1 MFSPPCRVTSSARAS
16 WKGVFIAKL
25 AGLWI
30 VAFVLL
36 SGLGRADDLPEGKG
50 KDLILRACV
59 GCHKAEEIAVYRF
72 NKNEYQTIVYRMG
85 DRGAQA
91 TRGELDVIA
100 DYLFEHF
107 PKIEDATKINV
118 NKATAKEIAAGL
130 ALTDEE
136 AAAVVSYRERHGD
149 FHAWGDL
156 LIIYGV
162 DGKKIAAAKDKISF

>member
-1 MFSPPCRVTSSARAS
+1 VNKFAALL
-16 WKGVFIAKL
+16 IA
-25 AGLWI
+25 AGG
-30 VAFVLL
+30 LL
-36 SGLGRADDLPEGKG
+36 SSRTQAADLPDGKG
-50 KDLILRACV
+50 KELILRACI

-72 NKNEYQTIVYRMG
+72 TKDEYETIVYRMG

-91 TRGELDVIA
+91 SKAELDIIA
-100 DYLFEHF
+100 AYLFQHF

-118 NKATAKEIAAGL
+118 NKATAQQIAEGL
-130 ALTDEE
+130 ALTNEE
-136 AAAVVSYRERHGD
+136 AEAVVKYRERHGD

>member
-1 MFSPPCRVTSSARAS
+1 LDKRIVRLAVCAGALAISAQ
-16 WKGVFIAKL
+16 
-25 AGLWI
+25 
-30 VAFVLL
+30 
-36 SGLGRADDLPEGKG
+36 ADDLPEGKG
-50 KDLILRACV
+50 KELILRACM
-59 GCHKAEEIAVYRF
+59 GCHKAGEIAVYRF
-72 NKNEYQTIVYRMG
+72 TKDEYHTIAYRMS

-91 TRGELDVIA
+91 TRAELDVIA

-118 NKATAKEIAAGL
+118 NKATAQEIAAGL
-130 ALTDEE
+130 ALTNEE
-136 AAAVVSYRERHGD
+136 AEAVVKYRERHGD

>member
-1 MFSPPCRVTSSARAS
+1 LN
-16 WKGVFIAKL
+16 KL
-25 AGLWI
+25 AAGLAI
-30 VAFVLL
+30 CAGLL
-36 SGLGRADDLPEGKG
+36 SVRAYAADLPDGKG
-50 KDLILRACV
+50 KELILRACV

-72 NKNEYQTIVYRMG
+72 TKDEYQTIVYRMG

-91 TRGELDVIA
+91 SRAELDIIA
-100 DYLFEHF
+100 AYLFENF

-118 NKATAKEIAAGL
+118 NKASAQEIAKGL
-130 ALTDEE
+130 NLTNEE

-149 FHAWGDL
+149 YHAWGDL

>member
-1 MFSPPCRVTSSARAS
+1 MNKLVIFLTAASA
-16 WKGVFIAKL
+16 
-25 AGLWI
+25 
-30 VAFVLL
+30 LL
-36 SGLGRADDLPEGKG
+36 SPLARADDLPDGKG

-72 NKNEYQTIVYRMG
+72 TKSEYQTIVYRMG

-91 TRGELDVIA
+91 TRAELDVIA

-107 PKIEDATKINV
+107 PKIEDSTKINV
-118 NKATAKEIAAGL
+118 NKATAQEIAAGL
-130 ALTDEE
+130 ALTMEE
-136 AAAVVSYRERHGD
+136 AEAVVKYRERHGD

>member
-1 MFSPPCRVTSSARAS
+1 LNKFCALLIAASAVLSPAVQAE
-16 WKGVFIAKL
+16 
-25 AGLWI
+25 
-30 VAFVLL
+30 
-36 SGLGRADDLPEGKG
+36 DLPPGQG
-50 KDLILRACV
+50 KDIILRACV

-72 NKNEYQTIVYRMG
+72 TKSEYQTIVYRMG

-91 TRGELDVIA
+91 TRAELDVIA

-118 NKATAKEIAAGL
+118 NKATAQEIAAGL
-130 ALTDEE
+130 ALTQEE
-136 AAAVVSYRERHGD
+136 ADAVVKYRERHGD
-149 FHAWGDL
+149 YHAWGDL

>member
-1 MFSPPCRVTSSARAS
+1 LNDFAV
-16 WKGVFIAKL
+16 GLIAAL
-25 AGLWI
+25 G
-30 VAFVLL
+30 LL
-36 SGLGRADDLPEGKG
+36 SPHLRADDLPDGKG
-50 KDLILRACV
+50 KELILRACV
-59 GCHKAEEIAVYRF
+59 GCHKAGEIAVYRF
-72 NKNEYQTIVYRMG
+72 TRDEYHAIVYRMS

-91 TRGELDVIA
+91 TPAELEVIA

-118 NKATAKEIAAGL
+118 NKATAQEIVTGL
-130 ALTDEE
+130 GLTSDE
-136 AAAVVSYRERHGD
+136 ADAVVKYRERHGD

>member
-1 MFSPPCRVTSSARAS
+1 VNKFARSTA
-16 WKGVFIAKL
+16 A
-25 AGLWI
+25 
-30 VAFVLL
+30 AFVLF
-36 SGLGRADDLPEGKG
+36 SSPAHAADLPEGAAREI
-50 KDLILRACV
+50 ILRACI

-72 NKNEYQTIVYRMG
+72 TKDEYQAIVYRMG

-91 TRGELDVIA
+91 TRAELDVIA

-118 NKATAKEIAAGL
+118 NKASAKEIAAGL
-130 ALTDEE
+130 TLTNEE
-136 AAAVVSYRERHGD
+136 AEAVVKYRERHGD

>member
-1 MFSPPCRVTSSARAS
+1 LNKP
-16 WKGVFIAKL
+16 IACL
-25 AGLWI
+25 IVYAGL
-30 VAFVLL
+30 L
-36 SGLGRADDLPEGKG
+36 SAPTRGEDLPDGKG
-50 KDLILRACV
+50 KDLIVRACV

-72 NKNEYQTIVYRMG
+72 TRDEYHTIVARMG

-91 TRGELDVIA
+91 TRAELDVIA
-100 DYLFEHF
+100 DYLADHF

-118 NKATAKEIAAGL
+118 NKATEQQIADGL
-130 ALTDEE
+130 ALTKEE
-136 AAAVVSYRERHGD
+136 AEAVVKYRERHGD